1 MMVGDSDPAPG
12 WRSQQAIMK
21 WKELGCSFWSL
32 MNKLWVLIK
41 GTSLPKG
48 GQTAVQAVL
57 YYIQGS
63 ILTDP
68 REKSFQQMAAKCCIL
83 IKSEYHDIL

>member
-1 MMVGDSDPAPG
+1 MVDDSDPAPG

-32 MNKLWVLIK
+32 MNKLWILVKRDI
-41 GTSLPKG
+41 SPKG

-63 ILTDP
+63 ILDS
-68 REKSFQQMAAKCCIL
+68 RDKSFQQMAAKCCIL
-83 IKSEYHDIL
+83 IKSK